1 MFVWEPLWRVKVI
14 RKDNIEINIKETG
27 SECEGCMKL
36 VLFHVLMWIS
46 AIENFGTVAKDF
58 VSSNLIGF

>member
-1 MFVWEPLWRVKVI
+1 M
-14 RKDNIEINIKETG
+14 NTKETS
-27 SECEGCMKL
+27 SECDGCMKL

-46 AIENFGTVAKDF
+46 AIENLGTGAKEL